1 MLIRMQS
8 CWRWK
13 YLYAHTHGDVKDQH
27 SFMAKIAGHQAR
39 NSSEKTVAFRV
50 RCIER
55 LQLQAE

>member
-1 MLIRMQS
+1 MQS
-8 CWRWK
+8 CWCWK

-50 RCIER
+50 RCVER
-55 LQLQAE
+55 LQLQAG